1 MFALFAE
8 ITLRFTAL
16 GVLVF
21 LAGIISL
28 AVSGHKKRAGWD
40 LGVFVLIAL
49 LCYGWIYITLP
60 EPSMSYTVTSN
71 LIALVVAALIQAG
84 FAVNAVIPK
93 VNIEA
98 GKLKVHR
105 KDVSPDRKMGASKF
119 GKLAGWGFTA
129 LIIAFAVFAFLN
141 VSEAKKV
148 ANLAPV
154 SSDNSTAN
162 APMPVVSGK
171 NKEVPVVNTPAT
183 VLTQINNSL
192 SNIPNANVYDVSHV
206 RVQIYHNKMTYVA
219 PIDFDGSFFRFMRY
233 KKVDGYFT
241 VDATSKTAQPKFV
254 KKSMYYTPAAFFGKD
269 VRRLMYA
276 HSAMSGYVLMNNTPQ
291 LEVDE
296 QGTPYYVATL
306 VHRYGVTSR
315 QDFRKK
321 AIVTI
326 NAETGQAHVYK
337 NLNNKPKWL
346 DVALDPTTAAAQV
359 DAWARERNGWWNAN
373 GVGGA
378 RNGVMVAVTGSG
390 TEADNDEVTPVQY
403 GDQIYYLEALT
414 SARSSQTSVMG
425 YAFTDAA
432 TGKSYYYRENKD
444 AMTPD
449 RAQKLAKDMMK
460 QTGWKPKMPMLYRI
474 DGRPTWVVSM
484 LDSSHAFR
492 SYVYLLASGN
502 GTQDTVATGSDAT
515 DTLAKYRALFGA
527 TTASGSGAGKLRKV
541 SGQVLRVSQNGD
553 TVSFLLQGKRVVYA
567 VSAKADP
574 FAPFMQ
580 AGDQVSFKARV
591 SGTTGNITGQVTN
604 SALAATKKDAK

>member
-1 MFALFAE
+1 MFGLFAE

-16 GVLVF
+16 GVIVF
-21 LAGIISL
+21 IWGIINL
-28 AVSGHKKRAGWD
+28 LMSGHKKRAMWD
-40 LGVFVLIAL
+40 LGVFIILAL
-49 LCYGWIYITLP
+49 LCYGWVYIVLP
-60 EPSMSYTVTSN
+60 EPSMSYTVISN
-71 LIALVVAALIQAG
+71 LVSLVVAAVLQAG
-84 FAVNAVIPK
+84 FAVNAVMPK
-93 VNIEA
+93 VSVEQ
-98 GKLKVHR
+98 GKVKVSR
-105 KDVSPDRKMGASKF
+105 RDVTPSRRLNASVF
-119 GKLAGWGFTA
+119 GKVAGWGVA
-129 LIIAFAVFAFLN
+129 LAVVAIAVFAALN

-154 SSDNSTAN
+154 AADTSTAK

-206 RVQIYHNKMTYVA
+206 RVQILHKKMTYIA

-233 KKVDGYFT
+233 KKVDGYFA

-254 KKSMYYTPAAFFGKD
+254 KKSMYYTPAAFFSKD

-276 HSAMSGYVLMNNTPQ
+276 HSALSSYVLMNNTPQ

-306 VHRYGVTSR
+306 VHRYGVTNR

-326 NAETGQAHVYK
+326 NAETGAAKVYK
-337 NLNNKPKWL
+337 NLASKPKWL
-346 DVALDPTTAAAQV
+346 DVALDPSTAASQV

-373 GVGGA
+373 GIGGA

-390 TEADNDEVTPVQY
+390 TEGDSDEVTPVQY
-403 GDQIYYLEALT
+403 GNQIYYLEALT

-460 QTGWKPKMPMLYRI
+460 QTGWQPKMPMLYRI

-527 TTASGSGAGKLRKV
+527 TTASGSGAGKLTKV
-541 SGQVLRVSQNGD
+541 SGAILRVSRNGD
-553 TVSFLLQGKRVVYA
+553 YISFLLSGKKIVYT
-567 VSAKADP
+567 VSAKSDP

-591 SGTTGNITGQVTN
+591 SGTTGTVEGGVQNA
-604 SALAATKKDAK
+604 ALTQKK

>member
-1 MFALFAE
+1 MWGLFAE

-21 LAGIISL
+21 VWGMINLL
-28 AVSGHKKRAGWD
+28 VSGHKKRAGWD
-40 LGVFVLIAL
+40 LSVFIILAL
-49 LCYGWIYITLP
+49 LCYGWVYIVLP
-60 EPSMSYTVTSN
+60 EPSMSFIVISN
-71 LIALVVAALIQAG
+71 LVSLVVAALLQAG

-93 VNIEA
+93 VQLEK
-98 GKLKVHR
+98 GKIKVARRDVTPNR
-105 KDVSPDRKMGASKF
+105 KLNASVF
-119 GKLAGWGFTA
+119 GKLASWGIA
-129 LIIAFAVFAFLN
+129 LVVIAVAAFSALN
-141 VSEAKKV
+141 VYEAKKV

-154 SSDNSTAN
+154 SSDNTTAK
-162 APMPVVSGK
+162 APMPAVSGK

-206 RVQIYHNKMTYVA
+206 RVQILHKKMTYIA
-219 PIDFDGSFFRFMRY
+219 PIDFDGSFFRFLRY
-233 KKVDGYFT
+233 KKVDGYFA

-276 HSAMSGYVLMNNTPQ
+276 HSALSSYVLMDNTPQ

-326 NAETGQAHVYK
+326 NAETGAAKVYK
-337 NLNNKPKWL
+337 NLNTKPKWL
-346 DVALDPTTAAAQV
+346 DVALDPATASAQV

-373 GVGGA
+373 GIGGA

-390 TEADNDEVTPVQY
+390 TEGDADEITPIQY
-403 GDQIYYLEALT
+403 GNQIYYLEALT

-432 TGKSYYYRENKD
+432 TGKSFYYRETKD

-515 DTLAKYRALFGA
+515 DTLNKYRALFGA

-541 SGQVLRVSQNGD
+541 SGNVLRVTRNGD
-553 TVSFLLQGKRVVYA
+553 TISFLLQNKAVVYSI
-567 VSAKADP
+567 SAKSDP

-591 SGTTGNITGQVTN
+591 NGSEGTVTGSVTN
-604 SALAATKKDAK
+604 ASLKLK

>member
-1 MFALFAE
+1 MFGLFAE

-16 GVLVF
+16 GALVF
-21 LAGIISL
+21 IWGIISL
-28 AVSGHKKRAGWD
+28 LISGHKKRAGMD
-40 LGVFVLIAL
+40 LLVFVLLGL
-49 LCYGWIYITLP
+49 LCYGWVYVALP
-60 EPSMSYTVTSN
+60 EPSMSYTVISN
-71 LIALVVAALIQAG
+71 LTAMAVAAVLQAG
-84 FAVNAVIPK
+84 FAVNAAIPHVK
-93 VNIEA
+93 VVN
-98 GKLKVHR
+98 GKVKVTRRDVTPNR
-105 KDVSPDRKMGASKF
+105 KLSASRF
-119 GKLAGWGFTA
+119 GKLAVYGA
-129 LIIAFAVFAFLN
+129 LLVILAIGIFAALN
-141 VSEAKKV
+141 VSEAKRV

-154 SSDNSTAN
+154 ESANSTAK
-162 APMPVVSGK
+162 APMPVVSTK
-171 NKEVPVVNTPAT
+171 SKAVPVVNTPAT

-192 SNIPNANVYDVSHV
+192 SNIPHANVYDVSHV
-206 RVQIYHNKMTYVA
+206 RVQILHNKMTYIA

-233 KKVDGYFT
+233 KKVDGYFA
-241 VDATSKTAQPKFV
+241 VDATSKTAQPRFV

-276 HSAMSGYVLMNNTPQ
+276 NSALSSYVLMNNTPQ

-306 VHRYGVTSR
+306 VHRYGVTNR
-315 QDFRKK
+315 QDYRKK

-326 NAETGQAHVYK
+326 NAETGTAKVYK
-337 NLNNKPKWL
+337 NLHAKPKWL
-346 DVALDPTTAAAQV
+346 DVALDPTTAASQV

-390 TEADNDEVTPVQY
+390 TEGENDEVTPVQY
-403 GDQIYYLEALT
+403 RDQIYYLESLT
-414 SARSSQTSVMG
+414 SARSNQTSVMG

-432 TGKSYYYRENKD
+432 TGKSYYYHETKD

-460 QTGWKPKMPMLYRI
+460 QTGWQPKMPMLYRI

-515 DTLAKYRALFGA
+515 DTLSKYRALFGA
-527 TTASGSGAGKLRKV
+527 NTAATGKAHKV
-541 SGQVLRVSQNGD
+541 SGTVLRVTRNGD
-553 TVSFLLQGKRVVYA
+553 AISFLLKDKPVVYT
-567 VSAKADP
+567 VSAKDDP
-574 FAPFMQ
+574 LAPFLQ
-580 AGDQVSFKARV
+580 AGDVVSFKAQT
-591 SGTTGNITGQVTN
+591 SGQNGTVKGNVTN
-604 SALAATKKDAK
+604 ANLKISEAK